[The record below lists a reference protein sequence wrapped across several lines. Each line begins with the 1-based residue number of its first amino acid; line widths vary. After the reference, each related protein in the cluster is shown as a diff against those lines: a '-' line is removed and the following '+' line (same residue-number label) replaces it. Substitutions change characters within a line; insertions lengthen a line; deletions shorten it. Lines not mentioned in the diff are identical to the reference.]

1 MCQVE
6 LSQAVTDDIEKDIVN
21 NVQFKN
27 QINLDNLVKAKN

>member
-6 LSQAVTDDIEKDIVN
+6 LLQAVNDDIEKDIVN

-27 QINLDNLVKAKN
+27 QINLDNLVKGKN

>member
-6 LSQAVTDDIEKDIVN
+6 LSQAVNDDIEKDIIN